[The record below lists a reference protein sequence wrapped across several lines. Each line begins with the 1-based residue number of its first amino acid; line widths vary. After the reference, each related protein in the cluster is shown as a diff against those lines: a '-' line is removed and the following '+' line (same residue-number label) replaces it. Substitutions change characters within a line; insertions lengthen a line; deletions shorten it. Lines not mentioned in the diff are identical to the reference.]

1 MDAEG
6 ELNEFFAGSFPDGI
20 PKDILAELLSML
32 RVHSIPAEEL
42 FYKWESYSIKMGEGV
57 TLTMQTVRGFKQDVQ
72 EALER
77 ESRDKAGRHTEKR
90 SANTGTPRGAAAAG
104 GDMFGMFDQLTPT
117 TSNGRPGNGFGSAKR
132 KAEFTSPA
140 TPRVSKFEKLGS
152 QAGTKTPTGT
162 PGDGMQY
169 VFLGI
174 TRCIEDADIRNRAIP
189 FSDRPNPGQT
199 VETLNAHLSLPET
212 PMAPFSEPRIKP
224 TANTDLKKFGYK
236 PMGMKLSEASEI
248 LDDRID
254 EFATI
259 FQTEF
264 NSEEIT
270 FGSAAIQSTSEIIA
284 VGRIAS
290 DSLEGK
296 LNPASLVLETSR
308 RTGAGRRVPLKVDSV
323 PSVNFFPGQIV
334 ALRGINPS
342 GEYFTVK
349 EVLPVPLLP
358 PAASSAVTLDN
369 INERLDGDANP
380 PLNIMVAAGPYT
392 TDDNLD
398 FEPLQELCQKA
409 AESYADSL
417 VLMGPFLD
425 IEHPLLASG
434 DFDLPDIK
442 GLDPD
447 TATLSIMF
455 RHCISVPLARLAAAV
470 PSITIVMVPSV
481 RDALSRHVSWP
492 QEQLPKKE
500 LGLPKQVRIVS
511 NPVTLSFNEC
521 VIGMC
526 SHDVL
531 SELRREEVLNG
542 RPAEGNLLTR
552 LPKYLVEQRHFFPL
566 FPPTARSNLPRPG
579 SEGSLAT
586 GAMVDLP
593 YMKLGEWWNVRPDIL
608 IVPSMLPPFVKVCYP
623 YPRLYL
629 PTTTVLT
636 LLFLQV
642 VDSVLVINPGTLSK
656 RRAAGSYAQMAVHP
670 RLVAED
676 EREQKALGHKLY
688 ERARVDINRI

>member
-1 MDAEG
+1 MDAEA
-6 ELNEFFAGSFPDGI
+6 ELNEHFSGSFPDGI

-32 RVHSIPAEEL
+32 RIHSVSAEEL
-42 FYKWESYSIKMGEGV
+42 FYKWESYSIKMGDGV

-77 ESRDKAGRHTEKR
+77 ENRDKIGRHNEKR
-90 SANTGTPRGAAAAG
+90 SANLGTPRGAAAAS
-104 GDMFGMFDQLTPT
+104 GDMFGMFDQLTPNAT
-117 TSNGRPGNGFGSAKR
+117 NFRAGNGLGSAKR

-162 PGDGMQY
+162 PGDGMQP
-169 VFLGI
+169 V
-174 TRCIEDADIRNRAIP
+174 P
-189 FSDRPNPGQT
+189 FSERPNAGQT
-199 VETLNAHLSLPET
+199 VETLNAHLSLPESL
-212 PMAPFSEPRIKP
+212 MAPFSDPRIKP

-259 FQTEF
+259 FQTQFDSDEV
-264 NSEEIT
+264 T

-296 LNPASLVLETSR
+296 LNAASLVLETSR
-308 RTGAGRRVPLKVDSV
+308 RTGAGRRVPLKMDAI
-323 PSVNFFPGQIV
+323 PSANFFPGQIV

-349 EVLPVPLLP
+349 EVLPIPLLP
-358 PAASSAVTLDN
+358 PAASSAVALDN
-369 INERLDGDANP
+369 INERLNGDVNS
-380 PLNIMVAAGPYT
+380 PLNIMMAAGPYT
-392 TDDNLD
+392 SDDNLD

-409 AESYADSL
+409 ADSYADSL
-417 VLMGPFLD
+417 VLLGPFLD
-425 IEHPLLASG
+425 IEHPLLVSG

-442 GLDPD
+442 AVDPD
-447 TATLSIMF
+447 TATLSILF
-455 RHCISVPLARLAAAV
+455 RHCISGPIARLAAAV

-481 RDALSRHVSWP
+481 RDAVSRHVSWP
-492 QEQLPKKE
+492 QEQLLKKE
-500 LGLPKQVRIVS
+500 LGLPKQVRMVS
-511 NPVTLSFNEC
+511 NPVTLSFNET

-531 SELRREEVLNG
+531 SEIRREEVLHG

-566 FPPTARSNLPRPG
+566 FPPTGRAGLPRPAT
-579 SEGSLAT
+579 EGSLAT
-586 GAMVDLP
+586 GAMLDLP
-593 YMKLGEWWNVRPDIL
+593 YLKLGEWWNVRPDIL
-608 IVPSMLPPFVKVCYP
+608 IVPSMLPAFVK
-623 YPRLYL
+623 
-629 PTTTVLT
+629 
-636 LLFLQV
+636 V

-656 RRAAGSYAQMAVHP
+656 RRAAGSYAQLAIHP
-670 RLVAED
+670 RLVADE
-676 EREQKALGHKLY
+676 EREQKQLSHKLY
-688 ERARVDINRI
+688 ERTRVDINRI

>member
-1 MDAEG
+1 MDVEA

-20 PKDILAELLSML
+20 PKDILAELLSIL
-32 RVHSIPAEEL
+32 RVHSITAEEL
-42 FYKWESYSIKMGEGV
+42 FYKWESYSIKMGEGP
-57 TLTMQTVRGFKQDVQ
+57 TR
-72 EALER
+72 R
-77 ESRDKAGRHTEKR
+77 ETKHKHGNPA
-90 SANTGTPRGAAAAG
+90 GAAAAG

-117 TSNGRPGNGFGSAKR
+117 AANARSGNGFGSVKR

-162 PGDGMQY
+162 PGDGTQA
-169 VFLGI
+169 V
-174 TRCIEDADIRNRAIP
+174 P
-189 FSDRPNPGQT
+189 FSDRTNPGQT
-199 VETLNAHLSLPET
+199 IETLNAHISLPEP
-212 PMAPFSEPRIKP
+212 PMVPFSEARIRP
-224 TANTDLKKFGYK
+224 TANTDLKKLGYK

-259 FQTEF
+259 FQAEF
-264 NSEEIT
+264 NSDDIT

-296 LNPASLVLETSR
+296 LNAASLVLETSR

-323 PSVNFFPGQIV
+323 PAVNFFPGQIV

-349 EVLPVPLLP
+349 EVLPVPLMP
-358 PAASSAVTLDN
+358 PAVSSAATLDS
-369 INERLDGDANP
+369 INERLGGDGSP
-380 PLNIMVAAGPYT
+380 PLNLMVAAGPYT
-392 TDDNLD
+392 ADDNLD

-442 GLDPD
+442 GIDPD
-447 TATLSIMF
+447 TATLSLMF
-455 RHCISVPLARLAAAV
+455 RHCISAPLARLAAAV

-492 QEQLPKKE
+492 QEQLLKKDT
-500 LGLPKQVRIVS
+500 GLPKQVRMVS
-511 NPVTLSFNEC
+511 NPVTLSFNEIT
-521 VIGMC
+521 IGMC
-526 SHDVL
+526 PHDVL
-531 SELRREEVLNG
+531 SELRREEVLHG
-542 RPAEGNLLTR
+542 RPTENNPLLTR
-552 LPKYLVEQRHFFPL
+552 LPKYL
-566 FPPTARSNLPRPG
+566 PG
-579 SEGSLAT
+579 SEGGIAT

-593 YMKLGEWWNVRPDIL
+593 YLKLGEWWNVRPDIL
-608 IVPSMLPPFVKVCYP
+608 IVPSMLPPFVKV
-623 YPRLYL
+623 
-629 PTTTVLT
+629 
-636 LLFLQV
+636 

-656 RRAAGSYAQMAVHP
+656 RRAAGSYAQMSIHP
-670 RLVAED
+670 RLVAEH
-676 EREQKALGHKLY
+676 EREQKQLSHNLY

>member
-1 MDAEG
+1 
-6 ELNEFFAGSFPDGI
+6 
-20 PKDILAELLSML
+20 
-32 RVHSIPAEEL
+32 
-42 FYKWESYSIKMGEGV
+42 
-57 TLTMQTVRGFKQDVQ
+57 
-72 EALER
+72 
-77 ESRDKAGRHTEKR
+77 
-90 SANTGTPRGAAAAG
+90 
-104 GDMFGMFDQLTPT
+104 
-117 TSNGRPGNGFGSAKR
+117 
-132 KAEFTSPA
+132 
-140 TPRVSKFEKLGS
+140 
-152 QAGTKTPTGT
+152 
-162 PGDGMQY
+162 
-169 VFLGI
+169 
-174 TRCIEDADIRNRAIP
+174 
-189 FSDRPNPGQT
+189 

-212 PMAPFSEPRIKP
+212 PMAPFSEARIKP

-259 FQTEF
+259 FQAQF

-270 FGSAAIQSTSEIIA
+270 FGSAAVQSTSEVIA

-296 LNPASLVLETSR
+296 LNAASLVLETSR
-308 RTGAGRRVPLKVDSV
+308 RTGAGRRVPLKLDSV

-342 GEYFTVK
+342 GEYFVVQ
-349 EVLPVPLLP
+349 EVLPIPLLP
-358 PAASSAVTLDN
+358 PAASSAVALET
-369 INERLDGDANP
+369 INERLNGDANP
-380 PLNIMVAAGPYT
+380 PLNVMIAAGPYT
-392 TDDNLD
+392 ADDNLD
-398 FEPLQELCQKA
+398 FEPLQEICQKA
-409 AESYADSL
+409 ADSYADSV

-442 GLDPD
+442 GIDPD

-500 LGLPKQVRIVS
+500 LGLPKQVRMVS
-511 NPVTLSFNEC
+511 NPVTLSFNET

-531 SELRREEVLNG
+531 SELRREEVLHG

-566 FPPTARSNLPRPG
+566 FPPTGRSNLPKPS
-579 SEGSLAT
+579 SENGIAT
-586 GAMVDLP
+586 GAMLDLP

-608 IVPSMLPPFVKVCYP
+608 IAPSMLPPFVKVRFSRP
-623 YPRLYL
+623 DSQPAKM
-629 PTTTVLT
+629 LT
-636 LLFLQV
+636 RNFT
-642 VDSVLVINPGTLSK
+642 G
-656 RRAAGSYAQMAVHP
+656 RRQ
-670 RLVAED
+670 RTRD
-676 EREQKALGHKLY
+676 
-688 ERARVDINRI
+688 